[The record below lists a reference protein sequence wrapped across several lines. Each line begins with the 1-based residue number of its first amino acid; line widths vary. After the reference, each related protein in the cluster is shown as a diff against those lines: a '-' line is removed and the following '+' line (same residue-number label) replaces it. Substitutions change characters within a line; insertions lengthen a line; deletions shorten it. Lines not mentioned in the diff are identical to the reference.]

1 MGELRELPNIGA
13 KLEEQL
19 NEAGIHTKDQLMK
32 TGSREAWLKIR
43 AFDESACLHRLWGIE
58 AAIEGVKKKDL
69 PDEVRR
75 ELKEFFDS
83 VKNER

>member
-1 MGELRELPNIGA
+1 MGELKELPNIGE

-19 NEAGIHTKDQLMK
+19 NKAGIYTKEQLIK

-69 PDEVRR
+69 SQDIRQ
-75 ELKEFFDS
+75 ELKEFFNGI
-83 VKNER
+83 KNEQ

>member
-1 MGELRELPNIGA
+1 MGELRKLPNIGE

-19 NEAGIHTKDQLMK
+19 NEAGIYTKEQLIE
-32 TGSREAWLKIR
+32 TGSRESWLKIR

-69 PDEVRR
+69 SQDVRQ
-75 ELKEFFDS
+75 ELKEFFNGI
-83 VKNER
+83 KNEH